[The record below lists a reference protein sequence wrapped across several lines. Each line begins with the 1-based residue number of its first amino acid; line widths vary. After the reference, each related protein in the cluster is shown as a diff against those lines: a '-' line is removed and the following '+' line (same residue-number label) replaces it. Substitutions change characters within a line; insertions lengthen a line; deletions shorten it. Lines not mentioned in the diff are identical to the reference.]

1 MAMVINSNIA
11 SLTSQRHLSNSR
23 DAMEVAM
30 ERMSSGSRINSSM
43 DDAAGL
49 AISNRMTSQIDGLN
63 QAIRNANDA
72 ISLAQT
78 AEATLDSHSGILQ
91 RMRVLAVQA
100 ANDTYSTLDRQTLNN
115 EIVQLKE
122 ELNRSV
128 SVATFNGQKILDG
141 TNDSFT
147 FQVGHVASDTV
158 TIALT
163 DMRGAEIGT
172 RSWSDK
178 DGVIAPTSVG
188 DPDSKAGTIEVPA
201 VEDAVEKD
209 TYQLSG
215 QVTTG
220 GSISFEFNGTRYT
233 ESFDTSHAQT
243 MDNLVAAINANEA
256 SYIAAR
262 NGDNLEM
269 NALTASNIQMPEGTV
284 SGALNANSNLT
295 ATKVVSVEGA
305 AAVSPVQEVV
315 THELTGTLTNTD
327 SVTFSING
335 NLYQETF
342 DSSDTN
348 LDSHDKVMT
357 ALAAQVSAAEAD
369 FTMTYDSTASPKEL
383 IMTAAAGSDTDT
395 PQGVVG
401 GGTVTSSVSQTTA
414 GVTEVIAA
422 KEENTYTFNNTMD
435 VGGYLDFELNGISYH
450 QEFDQS
456 HPNSLDKLVA
466 NINSTDSTVVASRVG
481 NDLVITNVAASDTPM
496 SDATVS
502 GLADN
507 ANVLTAAHLDTV
519 VGAASAPIEKDTYEL
534 ADEITAGGR
543 LVFEFNGNTYTQ
555 EFDTDHETTVN
566 ELAIQINQGEEGVIA
581 SRDGNNLVIV
591 AEEAS
596 DTQMTAG
603 TLTGQIDGTA
613 AVTVTHAQKTAG
625 EESAA
630 SAIAEIEQYAAI
642 DMSSVSAAD
651 TFEWTDGT
659 NTYTSIAVADADS
672 DGTPT
677 LAEQKA
683 AIDDLIAKI
692 DANAALD
699 ATVTYATDNSSFVI
713 DVRQTAG
720 NESTTAIGGTLTHAA
735 TVIDVDTSIDSATR
749 PGYAAGDAVTE
760 VRTIDIAD
768 QTSAGGKIEF
778 AYGDNAYVM
787 DFDTSHAFT
796 LDKLVT
802 AVNNDLGDTFT
813 LSRNG
818 NDLVMTA
825 ASASD
830 TQLDVPTVA
839 VFADDSVLTTAAH
852 VNTIDGHEAIPAIE
866 GSAAINAY
874 DFNGITLEVGD
885 RVSLTV
891 NGNTYI
897 QEFITDQE
905 ATLNALGA
913 LVVNGEETY
922 QSKAYVEGKLVF
934 TGQDNGTAIENGVMK
949 IETGVVHAA
958 DSVDDIIITDSASAK
973 HALTVVDNALEMM
986 AEFRSR
992 MGAMSN
998 RMYHTV
1004 SNLMSVSENTSAAR
1018 SRIQDADFALESANL
1033 AKSQV
1038 LQQAGT
1044 AMLAQANA
1052 STKDILSLLK

>member
-23 DAMEVAM
+23 DQMEVAM

-100 ANDTYSTLDRQTLNN
+100 ANDTYSNLDRQTLNN

-128 SVATFNGQKILDG
+128 TVATFNGQKILDG
-141 TNDSFT
+141 TNESFT

-158 TIALT
+158 TVALA
-163 DMRGAEIGT
+163 DMRGAQIGVRT
-172 RSWSDK
+172 WSDK
-178 DGVIAPTSVG
+178 EGVTAPTSVG
-188 DPDSKAGTIEVPA
+188 DPDSKAGTVEVPA
-201 VEDAVEKD
+201 IVDAVEKD

-220 GSISFEFNGTRYT
+220 GSIVFEFNGTRYT
-233 ESFDTSHAQT
+233 QDFDTSHAKT
-243 MDNLVAAINANEA
+243 MDNLVAAINANET

-262 NGDNLEM
+262 NGDNLEV
-269 NALTASNIQMPEGTV
+269 NALTASNIQMP
-284 SGALNANSNLT
+284 SGEISGSLNANSNLT
-295 ATKVVSVEGA
+295 ATKTVSVTGA

-315 THELTGTLTNTD
+315 THTASGTLTNGD
-327 SVTFSING
+327 SVSFSING
-335 NLYQETF
+335 NLYQSTM
-342 DSSDTN
+342 DTGN
-348 LDSHDKVMT
+348 TALDTHDEVM
-357 ALAAQVSAAEAD
+357 ADLAAQVSAAEAG
-369 FTMTYDSTASPKEL
+369 FTMTFDGSGASDKFV
-383 IMTAAAGSDTDT
+383 MTAATGSDTDM
-395 PQGVVG
+395 PQGLFG
-401 GGTVTSSVSQTTA
+401 GGTVTTTPAQTTA
-414 GVTEVIAA
+414 GVAEVIAA
-422 KEENTYTFNNTMD
+422 KEENTYTFNDTMD
-435 VGGYLDFELNGISYH
+435 VGGYIDFELNNVTYH
-450 QEFDQS
+450 QTFDQS

-466 NINSTDSTVVASRVG
+466 NINATDSTVVASRVG

-496 SDATVS
+496 TGGTVS
-502 GLADN
+502 GLTDN
-507 ANVLTAAHLDTV
+507 ANVLSAAHLNTV
-519 VGAASAPIEKDTYEL
+519 DGAAAAPIEKDTYEIP
-534 ADEITAGGR
+534 ADIEAGGR

-555 EFDTDHETTVN
+555 AFDTDHQTTVN
-566 ELAIQINQGEEGVIA
+566 NLATQINQGEDNVIA
-581 SRDGNNLVIV
+581 SRDGDNLVIV
-591 AEEAS
+591 AKEAS
-596 DTQMTAG
+596 DTQMTPG
-603 TLTGQIDGTA
+603 TLTGQTDGTSG
-613 AVTVTHAQKTAG
+613 VTVTKAVKTPG
-625 EESAA
+625 EASAA
-630 SAIAEIEQYAAI
+630 SIIPSVDQFAEVP
-642 DMSSVSAAD
+642 MSDVVNGD
-651 TFEWTDGT
+651 VFKYTVGGT
-659 NTYTSIAVADADS
+659 TYTSAAVDHGADS
-672 DGTPT
+672 T
-677 LAEQKA
+677 LSVAEQKA
-683 AIDDLIAKI
+683 ALTDLKTKI
-692 DANAALD
+692 DAVANLT
-699 ATVTYATDNSSFVI
+699 ATVTYSAGDAGFTLSVTDASGAALNGTFTRDS
-713 DVRQTAG
+713 
-720 NESTTAIGGTLTHAA
+720 NAIAL
-735 TVIDVDTSIDSATR
+735 DTSIDSNTIT
-749 PGYAAGDAVTE
+749 GAAVGDAVKE
-760 VRTIDIAD
+760 VQTIDIAD
-768 QTSAGGKIEF
+768 PMVSGGKIEF
-778 AYGDNAYVM
+778 SYGDNSYSM
-787 DFDTSHAFT
+787 DFDTSHSFT

-802 AVNNDLGDTFT
+802 AVNNDMSDTFT

-818 NDLVMTA
+818 NDLVLTA
-825 ASASD
+825 TTASD
-830 TQLDVPTVA
+830 TALSSPTVT
-839 VFADDSVLTTAAH
+839 VFEDDSVAITATQ
-852 VNTIDGHEAIPAIE
+852 VNSINGHEAVAAIE

-874 DFNGITLEVGD
+874 DMNGIDLEVGD

-897 QEFITDQE
+897 QEFITDKE

-913 LVVNGEETY
+913 LVVNGEATY
-922 QSKAYVEGKLVF
+922 ESKALENGKLVF
-934 TGQDNGTAIENGVMK
+934 TGQANGTAIENGVMS
-949 IETGVVHAA
+949 IETGVVLAA

-973 HALTVVDNALEMM
+973 HALTTVDNALEMM

>member
-23 DAMEVAM
+23 NDMEVAM

-78 AEATLDSHSGILQ
+78 AEATLDSHSDILQ

-128 SVATFNGQKILDG
+128 TVATFNGQKILDG

-172 RSWSDK
+172 RSWADK
-178 DGVIAPTSVG
+178 SGVVAPTSVG
-188 DPDSKAGTIEVPA
+188 DPDSKAGTLEVPA
-201 VEDAVEKD
+201 VVDAVEKD

-220 GSISFEFNGTRYT
+220 GEVSFAVNGNTYT
-233 ESFDTSHAQT
+233 QAFDTSHAKT
-243 MDNLVAAINANEA
+243 MDNLVGAINANETSLIA
-256 SYIAAR
+256 SR
-262 NGDNLEM
+262 NGDNLEIS
-269 NALTASNIQMPEGTV
+269 ALTASNIQMPVGTI
-284 SGALNANSNLT
+284 SGSLNPNSNLT
-295 ATKVVSVEGA
+295 ATKSISVVGA
-305 AAVSPVQEVV
+305 AAVSPTAEVV
-315 THELTGTLTNTD
+315 EHALTGTLTNGD
-327 SVTFSING
+327 SVSFTVNG
-335 NLYQETF
+335 NLYQETMNT
-342 DSSDTN
+342 SATPTDTH
-348 LDSHDKVMT
+348 SIVMT
-357 ALAAQVSAAEAD
+357 RLAATVSAAEAD
-369 FTMTYDSTASPKEL
+369 FSMAFGSNKLT
-383 IMTAAAGSDTDT
+383 MTAAVGNGTDMS
-395 PQGVVG
+395 QGTVG
-401 GGTVTSSVSQTTA
+401 GGAVTSVPSQATP
-414 GVTEVIAA
+414 GVTAVTAA
-422 KEENTYTFNNTMD
+422 KEENTYSFSQTMD
-435 VGGYLDFELNGISYH
+435 VGGFIDFELNNVSYN
-450 QEFDQS
+450 QAFDQS

-466 NINSTDSTVVASRVG
+466 TINATDSTVVAARVG
-481 NDLVITNVAASDTPM
+481 NDLTITNVSASDTAM
-496 SDATVS
+496 NGATLS
-502 GLADN
+502 GLTDN
-507 ANVLTAAHLDTV
+507 ANVLAAAHLDTV
-519 VGAASAPIEKDTYEL
+519 AGAASAPIEKDTYQL
-534 ADEITAGGR
+534 ADQIGTGGR
-543 LVFEFNGNTYTQ
+543 LVFEINGNSYTQ
-555 EFDTDHETTVN
+555 AFDTDHQTTVN
-566 ELAIQINQGEEGVIA
+566 NLATQINQGESNLIA
-581 SRDGNNLVIV
+581 SRDGGNLVIV
-591 AEEAS
+591 AKEAS

-603 TLTGQIDGTA
+603 VLTGQTDGTSS
-613 AVTVTHAQKTAG
+613 VTVTPAIARAGDDALTAG
-625 EESAA
+625 LTEIEEFAA
-630 SAIAEIEQYAAI
+630 SAAGTITDTKAIVYTIAGVAGSPFTQTMNASGSPVDEAATWAAMASAI
-642 DMSSVSAAD
+642 NAVTATATHDLTASV
-651 TFEWTDGT
+651 TTGTDGSFT
-659 NTYTSIAVADADS
+659 LKVENAIKTA
-672 DGTPT
+672 TPM
-677 LAEQKA
+677 
-683 AIDDLIAKI
+683 
-692 DANAALD
+692 
-699 ATVTYATDNSSFVI
+699 
-713 DVRQTAG
+713 
-720 NESTTAIGGTLTHAA
+720 AA
-735 TVIDVDTSIDSATR
+735 TLSVAGSGVAVEATIDSATR
-749 PGYAAGDAVTE
+749 AGLAANDPAPEIQTF
-760 VRTIDIAD
+760 DISTAMV
-768 QTSAGGKIEF
+768 AGGKIEF
-778 AYGDNAYVM
+778 SVGVNDYSQA
-787 DFDTSHAFT
+787 FDTSHQFT

-802 AVNNDLGDTFT
+802 AVNNDLSSSFT

-830 TQLDVPTVA
+830 TALAVPTVA
-839 VFADDSVLTTAAH
+839 VFEDDSVATSATHA
-852 VNTIDGHEAIPAIE
+852 NTIDGHAAVAAID

-874 DFNGITLEVGD
+874 DFNGIELQVGD

-897 QEFITDQE
+897 QEFITDND
-905 ATLNALGA
+905 ATLNSLGA
-913 LVVNGEETY
+913 LVVNGEASYEA
-922 QSKAYVEGKLVF
+922 KALVNGKLEF
-934 TGQDNGTAIENGVMK
+934 TGPANGTSIVNGVMA

-973 HALTVVDNALEMM
+973 HSLTTIDNALEMM